1 MHLSPGGPSYCFK
14 RQIQQP
20 AHHSPARYSNE
31 RRRLKALHFKRF
43 IIGSISRE
51 QTVRAQ
57 LIEETENGI
66 TEWSTTG
73 CNRGPV
79 GSGKTTLTERLCKAL
94 RDRYSI
100 AVITNDIYTKEDA
113 LILVRKQA
121 LSEERIMGV
130 ETGGCPHTAI
140 REDASINLQAI
151 AEMNRRIPD
160 LDIVFIESGGDN
172 LAATFSPDLA
182 GLTLYVISVC
192 QGEEI
197 PRKGGPGITRSDF
210 LVINKSDL
218 APYVNVDLEVMQKD
232 TERMRTGRPFAFTDL
247 IRDKELDTVID
258 FIVENGGIA
267 N

>member
-1 MHLSPGGPSYCFK
+1 MASKNGPL
-14 RQIQQP
+14 RVG
-20 AHHSPARYSNE
+20 
-31 RRRLKALHFKRF
+31 
-43 IIGSISRE
+43 IG
-51 QTVRAQ
+51 
-57 LIEETENGI
+57 
-66 TEWSTTG
+66 
-73 CNRGPV
+73 GPV

-121 LSEERIMGV
+121 LAENRIMGV

-182 GLTLYVISVC
+182 DLTIYVISVC

-218 APYVNVDLEVMQKD
+218 APYVDVDLEIMQKD
-232 TERMRTGRPFAFTDL
+232 AQRMRTGRPFAFTDL
-247 IRDKELDTVID
+247 TRDKELEKVID
-258 FIVENGGIA
+258 FIVENGGLS